1 MFQINPQ
8 PYRMQAIEPYPSLLV
23 VSLQILSSW
32 NKIHPYGGK
41 LQILFTY
48 LHILQSVKQEQEL
61 VTRCFL
67 KKKVIIYLTLSLT
80 F

>member
-1 MFQINPQ
+1 MGSRTCFKQTLSL
-8 PYRMQAIEPYPSLLV
+8 IEPYPSLLV

-41 LQILFTY
+41 LQIIFTY

-61 VTRCFL
+61 VTRYFL
-67 KKKVIIYLTLSLT
+67 KKK
-80 F
+80 